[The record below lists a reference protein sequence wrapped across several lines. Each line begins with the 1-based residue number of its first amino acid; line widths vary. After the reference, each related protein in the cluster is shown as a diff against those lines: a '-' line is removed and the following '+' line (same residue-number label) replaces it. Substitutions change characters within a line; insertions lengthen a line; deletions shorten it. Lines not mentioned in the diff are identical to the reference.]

1 MGRSIQGVCVR
12 SPKNRISTDDRNTGR
27 RFFGCDGP
35 LSVSTASVEAV
46 TDSRGRSAG
55 VRERVPHRL
64 RRRSAA
70 LPLALLGLAL
80 FVGGWYLCVEV
91 LALPRF
97 RAIPGPTEVIREWLS
112 TDPVYGTSIFTASY
126 YEDIWASVRRVAIAF
141 GAALATGI
149 PLGLLL
155 GWSTRFRQYTFPVF
169 ELIRPIPILAWVP
182 LAILMF
188 HSREGSVIFL
198 TYLAAF
204 YAVTLNTLL
213 GVHSV
218 DANLIRAA
226 RCLGAGSAA
235 VLRTVVIP
243 GSLPY
248 IFTGLQIAMGVAW
261 FSLVAGEMIA
271 GQYGLGYLINASY
284 TTTRYPTIVIAMIT
298 LGGVGFAC
306 SALIRLVGNR
316 LMVYRVRSK
325 SS

>member
-1 MGRSIQGVCVR
+1 M
-12 SPKNRISTDDRNTGR
+12 
-27 RFFGCDGP
+27 
-35 LSVSTASVEAV
+35 AS
-46 TDSRGRSAG
+46 
-55 VRERVPHRL
+55 
-64 RRRSAA
+64 
-70 LPLALLGLAL
+70 
-80 FVGGWYLCVEV
+80 
-91 LALPRF
+91 
-97 RAIPGPTEVIREWLS
+97 
-112 TDPVYGTSIFTASY
+112 
-126 YEDIWASVRRVAIAF
+126 
-141 GAALATGI
+141 GI
-149 PLGLLL
+149 PLGVLL
-155 GWSTRFRQYTFPVF
+155 GWSTRFRHYVFPVF

-188 HSREGSVIFL
+188 HTREGSVIFL

-213 GVHSV
+213 GVQSI
-218 DANLIRAA
+218 DPNLIRAA

-248 IFTGLQIAMGVAW
+248 IFTGLQVAMGVAW

-298 LGGVGFAC
+298 LGVLGFAS

-316 LMVYRVRSK
+316 LMAYRTRSI
-325 SS
+325 S

>member
-1 MGRSIQGVCVR
+1 M
-12 SPKNRISTDDRNTGR
+12 
-27 RFFGCDGP
+27 
-35 LSVSTASVEAV
+35 
-46 TDSRGRSAG
+46 
-55 VRERVPHRL
+55 
-64 RRRSAA
+64 
-70 LPLALLGLAL
+70 PLALLGFAL
-80 FVGGWYLCVEV
+80 FIAAWYLCVEV

-97 RAIPGPTEVIREWLS
+97 RALPGPTEVVREWVS
-112 TDPVYGTSIFTASY
+112 TDPVYGTSIFTSSY
-126 YEDIWASVRRVAIAF
+126 YDDIWASLRRVAIAF
-141 GAALATGI
+141 GAAVASGI

-155 GWSTRFRQYTFPVF
+155 GWSTRFRQYAFPVF

-188 HSREGSVIFL
+188 HTREGSVIFL

-226 RCLGAGSAA
+226 RCLGANSLA

-243 GSLPY
+243 GALPH
-248 IFTGLQIAMGVAW
+248 IFTGLQVAMGVAW

-284 TTTRYPTIVIAMIT
+284 TTTRYPTIVIGMIT
-298 LGGVGFAC
+298 LGVVGFGC
-306 SALIRLVGNR
+306 SAVIRLIGVR
-316 LMVYRVRSK
+316 LMAYRARSVA
-325 SS
+325 S